1 MATDQPFMVS
11 DHDSTKA
18 KITPSVCDIPI
29 SVDGNVHV
37 RLKDSIFQPSSS
49 FRHGAEL
56 HNLLQAIFKP
66 ILCLYSD
73 CGPDHMVTY
82 MSIQLSLICLF
93 RALDL
98 DFLIAAQTAPHNSFR
113 NPVEH
118 IMSLLNDGLQA
129 VGVMREMKSDE
140 FEAVLK
146 KANSIEEIRKIATE
160 KETFKEEFLSSMSSP
175 IELIKSTFSDLN
187 RKGSPVQSL
196 EPATKEDIERLFA
209 KIIPVDSSAQMTDTN
224 SED

>member
-1 MATDQPFMVS
+1 
-11 DHDSTKA
+11 
-18 KITPSVCDIPI
+18 
-29 SVDGNVHV
+29 
-37 RLKDSIFQPSSS
+37 
-49 FRHGAEL
+49 
-56 HNLLQAIFKP
+56 
-66 ILCLYSD
+66 
-73 CGPDHMVTY
+73 
-82 MSIQLSLICLF
+82 
-93 RALDL
+93 
-98 DFLIAAQTAPHNSFR
+98 
-113 NPVEH
+113 
-118 IMSLLNDGLQA
+118 
-129 VGVMREMKSDE
+129 MREMKSDE

-160 KETFKEEFLSSMSSP
+160 KETFKEEFMSSP